1 MELQSLHAEVRETS
15 NLRQEVIQLKVE
27 LEKMKGNKTSSPS
40 VANVNHVA
48 STAAGTATGE
58 SAEGNDGQ
66 MGPSAYVQMA
76 KELQR
81 VGLAAAPRNKTVK
94 KPVVGTSSSTRLKSV
109 LTYRQVDIF
118 VSRLSPHT
126 TEAEL
131 ANCIDEVKGT
141 VKVHDIVCE
150 KLQSRYE
157 HLYKSYYVSVR
168 VDSQDMKSAIDKF
181 MAPDTSPSGVLVR
194 RYFKPKNGSE

>member
-76 KELQR
+76 KKSCSVWDWQLH
-81 VGLAAAPRNKTVK
+81 LA
-94 KPVVGTSSSTRLKSV
+94 TRL
-109 LTYRQVDIF
+109 
-118 VSRLSPHT
+118 
-126 TEAEL
+126 
-131 ANCIDEVKGT
+131 
-141 VKVHDIVCE
+141 
-150 KLQSRYE
+150 
-157 HLYKSYYVSVR
+157 
-168 VDSQDMKSAIDKF
+168 
-181 MAPDTSPSGVLVR
+181 
-194 RYFKPKNGSE
+194 

>member
-1 MELQSLHAEVRETS
+1 MELQSLHAKVRETS

-81 VGLAAAPRNKTVK
+81 VGLAAAPGNKTVK

-109 LTYRQVDIF
+109 LTYRHVDIF
-118 VSRLSPHT
+118 VSHLSPHT

-131 ANCIDEVKGT
+131 ANCTDEVKGT

-168 VDSQDMKSAIDKF
+168 VESQDMKSAIDKF
-181 MAPDTSPSGVLVR
+181 MVPDNSPSGVLVR